1 MMKWI
6 LLIVGGSIGTLSR
19 YALSGAIYR
28 WAGIG
33 FPYGTL
39 VVNLSGCFF
48 IGFLTA
54 LAEKKF
60 LLGTDMRL
68 FLMVGF
74 CGAFTTFSTFI
85 FETDNLVKDG
95 EMTRALLNIL
105 ISVIA
110 GFIVFRIG
118 SFIGEFL

>member
-19 YALSGAIYR
+19 YALAGAVYRFSG
-28 WAGIG
+28 GS

-48 IGFLTA
+48 IGFLAA
-54 LAEKKF
+54 LSAKKF
-60 LLGTDMRL
+60 LLGPDMRL

-85 FETDNLVKDG
+85 FETDSLIKDG
-95 EMTRALLNIL
+95 EFFRAMLNVVA
-105 ISVIA
+105 SVVA
-110 GFIVFRIG
+110 GFVVFRLG
-118 SFIGEFL
+118 SLIGEFL